1 MGKINWRQV
10 SILSERYLDLIAA
23 DRGNLVLLLAQ
34 APIIAICIMVV
45 WGDVGDATDTL
56 YYVLALAAV
65 WFGTINSCREL
76 VKERAIFERERRVG
90 LETKAYLVSK
100 VLVLTLLGLIQCFIL
115 LLMVSQKIEI
125 PGNMFIHYVV
135 LSSASVAGTGLGL
148 LISSL
153 VGTVDRAVAA
163 VPILLMPQIL
173 FSEMVYPH
181 DNSTDLVLYL
191 ENSTILSWSYQA
203 TKELTLLEPS
213 LWPVLR
219 SVTAISFMAA
229 LFCLLALWLTSRRGS
244 R

>member
-23 DRGNLVLLLAQ
+23 DRGNLFLLLAQ
-34 APIIAICIMVV
+34 APIIAVCIMLV

-56 YYVLALAAV
+56 YYVLALSAV

-90 LETKAYLVSK
+90 LETTAYLLSK
-100 VLVLTLLGLIQCFIL
+100 VMVLTLLGLIQCFIL
-115 LLMVSQKIEI
+115 LLMVSQKINI
-125 PGNMFIHYVV
+125 QGNMFVHYVV
-135 LSSASVAGTGLGL
+135 LCSASLAGTGLGL

-153 VGTVDRAVAA
+153 VSTVDRAVAA

-191 ENSTILSWSYQA
+191 ENSTILSWCFQA
-203 TKELTLLEPS
+203 SNELTLTEPS
-213 LWPVLR
+213 IWPILR
-219 SVTAISFMAA
+219 SLAATSLMAV
-229 LFCLLALWLTSRRGS
+229 LFCSVALWLTSRRG